1 MANQSVRRMVPFV
14 EEADQVKQS
23 STASFTYSPLDLSVD
38 SIRLLILQPAEDP
51 SALICCK
58 LQHATFAERPKYEA
72 LSYTWGSETARQT
85 ISINGQQ
92 FEVGRNLF
100 DALQHLRD
108 PLEERSLW
116 VDAIC
121 INQSNVPEKSHQIS
135 IMPFIYIRARTVLVW
150 LGVPENSVADLRN
163 WEMTFGKV
171 SDVVAGDQNDVLLHT
186 LCENPYWRRVWIVQE
201 VGLAKRRLVHFGA
214 YKVDWDT
221 FIQKIKSKSQFK
233 KSLPLR
239 MQDQIDAKFEN
250 GHKLQSLIE
259 SHRDSQCKER
269 RDHVYG
275 FVGLAVDSQEGFPID
290 YGKSLYEVWKDVII
304 FKNAQQPPVGG
315 YTGPVIDTLRF
326 GRIVQELLGGPKIA
340 TAEQLACDISPAF
353 HLAQDSSR
361 LQRSKI
367 WLPALIVGKIVH
379 LGPTYQEIMSS
390 LKAVASWR
398 ASINHHLS
406 ERNQPSAR
414 EESELFLELL
424 EDITEKDLEIVFS
437 FDREIICAKPRT
449 PDCMLEADR
458 MSMLTVDQKAKLA
471 EMGNPTSTTTSA
483 TIKGPRLFL
492 LGGVRDLGSKSN
504 GQLGLA
510 PDNAAVGDYIFLID
524 GIEKAIIVR
533 QVDGG
538 VKVVGTG
545 GLAENRFVARAATNG
560 GMRKAKMFG
569 TADIKSI
576 HKTNRL
582 DLFVDLATVY
592 QLIN

>member
-1 MANQSVRRMVPFV
+1 MVPFV
-14 EEADQVKQS
+14 EEADRVKQS
-23 STASFTYSPLDLSVD
+23 STASFTYSPLDHSID

-58 LQHATFAERPKYEA
+58 LQDATFAERPKYEA

-92 FEVGRNLF
+92 FDVGRNLF

-150 LGVPENSVADLRN
+150 LGVPENSAANQRN

-171 SDVVAGDQNDVLLHT
+171 SDVVASDQNDILLHT

-269 RDHVYG
+269 
-275 FVGLAVDSQEGFPID
+275 
-290 YGKSLYEVWKDVII
+290 
-304 FKNAQQPPVGG
+304 G
-315 YTGPVIDTLRF
+315 YTGPVIDTLHF

-340 TAEQLACDISPAF
+340 TAEQLAGDISPAF
-353 HLAQDSSR
+353 NLAQDSSR
-361 LQRSKI
+361 LQRTKI
-367 WLPALIVGKIVH
+367 WLPALVVGKIVH

-390 LKAVASWR
+390 LKDVASWR
-398 ASINHHLS
+398 ASINYHLR

-437 FDREIICAKPRT
+437 FDREIICAKPYT
-449 PDCMLEADR
+449 PNCMLEADG
-458 MSMLTVDQKAKLA
+458 MSMLTADQYAKLA
-471 EMGNPTSTTTSA
+471 EMGNPTPTTTLT

-545 GLAENRFVARAATNG
+545 CLAENRFVARAATNG
-560 GMRKAKMFG
+560 GMRKAKIFG
-569 TADIKSI
+569 TADIKYI
-576 HKTNRL
+576 DQRDRL

-592 QLIN
+592 QLIS